1 MMLDN
6 HRVKFVDERGFVLVG
21 AMLILLLLVLIGISA
36 STSTFFEIQ
45 IAASHKA
52 RAKGFYAAESG
63 LSYAKA
69 SPGFYG
75 ASNVTVGKGLR
86 FPAGTAIEIPE
97 NPATRQTLGALTYGA
112 TTPDQSFQGTITYE
126 GSGALPRGSG
136 FSDDYKAHFYDIQS
150 TGYGPNGA
158 EVTVEVRAYRV
169 GF

>member
-1 MMLDN
+1 MFDN
-6 HRVKFVDERGFVLVG
+6 YNKKFVDERGFVLVG
-21 AMLILLLLVLIGISA
+21 ALLILLLLVLIGISA
-36 STSTFFEIQ
+36 SNSTFFEIQ

-69 SPGFYG
+69 SPEFYG
-75 ASNVTVGKGLR
+75 GSNVTEGSGLR

-97 NPATRQTLGALTYGA
+97 DSATRQALGVDT
-112 TTPDQSFQGTITYE
+112 DQSFQGTITYE

-136 FSDDYKAHFYDIQS
+136 FSDDYNAHFYEIQS